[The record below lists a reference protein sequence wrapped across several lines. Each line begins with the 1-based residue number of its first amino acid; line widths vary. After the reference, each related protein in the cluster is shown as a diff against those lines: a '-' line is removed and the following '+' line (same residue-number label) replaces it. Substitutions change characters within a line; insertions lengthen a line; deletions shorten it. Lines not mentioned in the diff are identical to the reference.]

1 MLLQYIVNRPAKST
15 IENQSAKLFAD
26 LAHLCS
32 AKSLLKDD
40 KSYYSLC
47 VMSSCT
53 KHTLGN
59 CSGVKMGIAVTDF

>member
-1 MLLQYIVNRPAKST
+1 MLLQYIVNRPAKRT
-15 IENQSAKLFAD
+15 IENQPAKLFAD

-47 VMSSCT
+47 VMSCT
-53 KHTLGN
+53 MHTLEN
-59 CSGVKMGIAVTDF
+59 CSGVKMGIAVIDF